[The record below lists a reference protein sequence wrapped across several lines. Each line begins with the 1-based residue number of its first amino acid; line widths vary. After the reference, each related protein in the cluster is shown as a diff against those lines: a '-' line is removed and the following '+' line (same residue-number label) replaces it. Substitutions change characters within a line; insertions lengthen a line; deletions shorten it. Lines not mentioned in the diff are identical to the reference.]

1 MVTSFETPSRTT
13 KARIAIQNINP
24 KSSPAFPLSSPPTE
38 QLTSFKPSNAEAVHS
53 SGNPFLSTNTFASSS
68 SDDESGSS
76 SGLDEFQLERY
87 SESKT
92 EARHTQRSYRKPP
105 SRDEARKRP
114 GLNIVTNFSNSGKRT
129 HTDGLLI
136 DEVQSQRPRMKQ
148 RYATSIISAKAE
160 HGHHSPYEAFQ
171 SNQFHD
177 NNSVWNATS
186 TIEKASQLENH
197 KRALG
202 REALTRLQALQAA
215 RKKATKDLGHSPNLV
230 PKSHGDPDIS
240 RDSEHGRPLAMQ
252 TTQSPD
258 KRSIV
263 IGLSIP
269 EDEAEAHKLNNSGDS
284 ALSMYTP
291 DTPAIIVTSAE
302 DVETWKTT
310 TTTTTASKI
319 RPPSS
324 LYSAAPWAESAV
336 FRQDFPPV
344 PKIPQSLPQKLA
356 TNTATRRGITTNKHH
371 CEHDKSSDQ
380 DFDDE
385 HYDNDIGPGRRAS
398 AESKEHILSSQS
410 DGGRH
415 KSQGWWNLMLS
426 PMLSRKGTLKSIATL
441 DVATPPLPSMPDH
454 IQQSK
459 GITSSPVSSQSPG
472 TPRRFGLASA
482 RASVWSRWTT
492 WERSRDGIVMS
503 NEKTV
508 PYPSSAE
515 QRHVADDSS
524 NVLPESFSHS
534 GEGYAAEYYHAC
546 AVDQV
551 KGVKYFECQNHS
563 CSEQL
568 PKLHSIF
575 DARSLAVISS
585 EDGGEVRSSPQTQA
599 NGTSDA
605 PMVERALSSITIRT
619 EPEEL
624 SPNVR
629 QANTAAVVQ
638 AKSIDSLAKPTA
650 SNGQETG
657 NKGGLV
663 EEDPTN
669 ANVDVQKKPAQ
680 LDRSV
685 SRRDVEFPNIA
696 TVVPSSQV
704 QPLVPS
710 PGPVSPGMQQTMASR
725 GAVPMAE
732 IASPPVRTSSPEQTQ
747 AVTPSDPWS
756 QMQPSSVTIHN
767 HTTYTERNVAQNP
780 FLSEMERREEA
791 ASQPVPAASVPGP
804 TSKSPAKEVV
814 SKSEAQEETKQ
825 RGSLL
830 SKLKCLR
837 RTKKSNPNEPKKP
850 TKRYWNWVIAV
861 LLFLIVVACVLTA
874 MFLTRTGDG
883 TPVQSQWLNLT
894 GYPPMPTG
902 ISTIARPDVRQQ
914 SQCVVPSTLWSCA
927 LPKEN
932 QAEVTPNAPD
942 QPNFRFQIAFQ
953 NGTVPANMTIPLD
966 RLSKRSSTLNSRAS
980 NPFSTDLFEPNPQPP
995 SRADQIFMGNTTDNI
1010 TQPFDGEKTP
1020 FFITF
1025 VPVFPVDPTNTT
1037 ESTPPASTSRLRP
1050 RQDNNGTDSIPAPD
1064 VLDDGSAA
1072 PANLLP
1078 TEPYPTSQPIKLY
1091 NRGLQDEHYGFYM
1104 YYDKSIFLRS
1114 RAPFNGSS
1122 ATGGNDID
1130 SADENGGSTRNQAQF
1145 RCTFSQTRFLVRMWT
1160 NPAFGAK
1167 LLPPLTDANST
1178 RGNEDKA
1185 NSATDFSRPGSFP
1198 YPTTITIDRHGGNV
1212 NKKTAYCYGVDG
1224 LQVIQADIKT
1234 LIPEA
1239 RGINGNLINAAPR
1252 LVNGTGLDEGF
1263 DQNAGGIDGGTGGC
1277 NCIWQNWN

>member
-1 MVTSFETPSRTT
+1 MMVNSFETPARTT
-13 KARIAIQNINP
+13 KAHITAHNINP
-24 KSSPAFPLSSPPTE
+24 KIIPAFPLSSPPTE
-38 QLTSFKPSNAEAVHS
+38 QLTSFKPSKAEAVHS

-68 SDDESGSS
+68 SDDDSGSS

-87 SESKT
+87 SQSTT
-92 EARHTQRSYRKPP
+92 ETCHTQRTYRKQ
-105 SRDEARKRP
+105 SVRDKSRKRP

-148 RYATSIISAKAE
+148 RYATSVVSAKAE
-160 HGHHSPYEAFQ
+160 HGDHSSYEALQNIQ
-171 SNQFHD
+171 SHD
-177 NNSVWNATS
+177 NSSSFPRKSTS
-186 TIEKASQLENH
+186 TTEKPSRSGNP

-215 RKKATKDLGHSPNLV
+215 RKKATKDSVYSSNDVLESDN
-230 PKSHGDPDIS
+230 DPS
-240 RDSEHGRPLAMQ
+240 LPRDTERGRPLAIQ
-252 TTQSPD
+252 ASHSPD

-263 IGLSIP
+263 IGLSVP
-269 EDEAEAHKLNNSGDS
+269 EDEAEAHKLNNGGDS

-291 DTPAIIVTSAE
+291 DTPAIIVTPAK
-302 DVETWKTT
+302 DNETWKNTT
-310 TTTTTASKI
+310 MSKT
-319 RPPSS
+319 RPPSI
-324 LYSAAPWAESAV
+324 LYSTGPLAESAV
-336 FRQDFPPV
+336 PRQDLPPV
-344 PKIPQSLPQKLA
+344 PKIPNSLPEGLL
-356 TNTATRRGITTNKHH
+356 TNSATRGGITTHTDRH
-371 CEHDKSSDQ
+371 EHDKYPEQ

-385 HYDNDIGPGRRAS
+385 HNDNNIEHVRRAS
-398 AESKEHILSSQS
+398 SESKEHILGSQS

-441 DVATPPLPSMPDH
+441 DQATPPLPSMPDH
-454 IQQSK
+454 IQASK
-459 GITSSPVSSQSPG
+459 GIMGSPISSQSPG

-492 WERSRDGIVMS
+492 WEKSRDGIFHS
-503 NEKTV
+503 SEKTD
-508 PYPSSAE
+508 PSPTSAE
-515 QRHVADDSS
+515 QRHVADDSN
-524 NVLPESFSHS
+524 NVLPESFSYS
-534 GEGYAAEYYHAC
+534 GKGHAAEYYHAC

-563 CSEQL
+563 CAEQV
-568 PKLHSIF
+568 PKLCSIF
-575 DARSLAVISS
+575 DSRPLAVIST
-585 EDGGEVRSSPQTQA
+585 EDGGEARSTPQDQA
-599 NGTSDA
+599 NGTEDVT
-605 PMVERALSSITIRT
+605 MVERALSSITIRT

-638 AKSIDSLAKPTA
+638 AKSIDSLAKPTTT
-650 SNGQETG
+650 NGQETE
-657 NKGGLV
+657 NKSLV
-663 EEDPTN
+663 EEDPIK
-669 ANVDVQKKPAQ
+669 ANIDVQKKPTPP
-680 LDRSV
+680 DRSV

-696 TVVPSSQV
+696 TVVPSSHV
-704 QPLVPS
+704 PPPVPS

-732 IASPPVRTSSPEQTQ
+732 IAPAPVQTIPPEQTQ
-747 AVTPSDPWS
+747 VAVHPGPWS
-756 QMQPSSVTIHN
+756 QMQPSSVTVHN
-767 HTTYTERNVAQNP
+767 HTTYTERTVSQNP
-780 FLSEMERREEA
+780 FLSEMERREEPT
-791 ASQPVPAASVPGP
+791 SQSMPAANVPGP
-804 TSKSPAKEVV
+804 TPKSPAKEAA
-814 SKSEAQEETKQ
+814 SKSESQEQAK
-825 RGSLL
+825 GSSLL
-830 SKLKCLR
+830 SKLNCLR
-837 RTKKSNPNEPKKP
+837 RMKKSHPDETTKPK
-850 TKRYWNWVIAV
+850 KRYWTWVIAV
-861 LLFLIVVACVLTA
+861 VLFLIIVACVLTA
-874 MFLTRTGDG
+874 MLLTRTGDG

-902 ISTIARPDVRQQ
+902 ISTIARPDVKQQ
-914 SQCVVPSTLWSCA
+914 SQCVAPSTLWSCA

-932 QAEVTPNAPD
+932 QAEITPNAPD

-953 NGTVPANMTIPLD
+953 NGTVPANMTIPVD
-966 RLSKRSSTLNSRAS
+966 ELSRRSSALYARA
-980 NPFSTDLFEPNPQPP
+980 NDLFSTDLFEPNPQPP

-1037 ESTPPASTSRLRP
+1037 ESVSTTSTSRLRT
-1050 RQDNNGTDSIPAPD
+1050 RQDNNGTNSIPPPD

-1091 NRGLQDEHYGFYM
+1091 NRGSQDEHYGFYM

-1122 ATGGNDID
+1122 STDNNGID
-1130 SADENGGSTRNQAQF
+1130 PADEDGGSTRNEAQF
-1145 RCTFSQTRFLVRMWT
+1145 RCTFSQTRFLVQMWT
-1160 NPAFGAK
+1160 KPAFGAT
-1167 LLPPLTDANST
+1167 LLPPLTNTNST
-1178 RGNEDKA
+1178 RGNGDKA
-1185 NSATDFSRPGSFP
+1185 NSAIDFSRPGSFP
-1198 YPTTITIDRHGGNV
+1198 YPTTITLDRHGGNI

-1224 LQVIQADIKT
+1224 LQVIQADVKT

-1252 LVNGTGLDEGF
+1252 LVNGTGLDDGF